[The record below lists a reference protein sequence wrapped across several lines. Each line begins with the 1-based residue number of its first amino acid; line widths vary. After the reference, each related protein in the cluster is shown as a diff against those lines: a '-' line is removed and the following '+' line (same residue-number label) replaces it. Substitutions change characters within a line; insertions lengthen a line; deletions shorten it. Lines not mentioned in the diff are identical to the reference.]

1 MELRRGLTIID
12 PSQAQEVRDEA
23 ARRDILIYVISTR
36 GQAGRDVIFDAI
48 RRALP
53 LNPPIL
59 TSRSWD
65 ALADSMWE
73 GIYLLNRPC
82 VVVLWPDS
90 SPFSEAA
97 ADEFQIALSV
107 FEQVA
112 SELADV
118 GFTVGRAV
126 EACFY
131 VGSPSGSPT
140 P

>member
-1 MELRRGLTIID
+1 MELRRGVTIID

-23 ARRDILIYVISTR
+23 ARRDILIYVISTG
-36 GQAGRDVIFDAI
+36 GQAGREVFFDAV
-48 RRALP
+48 RRTLP
-53 LNPPIL
+53 LNPPIK
-59 TSRSWD
+59 SAFSWD

-73 GIYLLNRPC
+73 GIYSLNRPC

-97 ADEFQIALSV
+97 PGDLEIALSV

-112 SELADV
+112 SELADDRY
-118 GFTVGRAV
+118 TVGRPV

-131 VGSPSGSPT
+131 VGSRSGSPT